1 MCWLSILQYVVKV
14 GSDKCHI
21 VNTTH
26 VRYTMQVVNVLEIL
40 HAGNCSMKLHG
51 LSCVVI
57 LLAVYKLYEYTS
69 TKQIITYVCQ
79 LKTSSCK
86 TFARS

>member
-1 MCWLSILQYVVKV
+1 MLVVNIAVVKV

-26 VRYTMQVVNVLEIL
+26 LRYTMKFVNVREIL
-40 HAGNCSMKLHG
+40 HAGNCSMNLHELG
-51 LSCVVI
+51 CVVI

-69 TKQIITYVCQ
+69 TKHIITYVCQ

-86 TFARS
+86 TFAHS